1 MTVLIDAV
9 LSIFTNKT
17 PGMPMKGIGEKIREV
32 RKQGGL
38 SQEALAELA
47 QVNLRTIQRIE
58 NNENEPRGK
67 TLSLICEALNVNA
80 EDILHPEKQT
90 NKNDLIIFQLSVLVF
105 LVIPLGNIIIPMLLW
120 VSKRDSIKGL
130 NAMGKNVLNFQI
142 LWSILSF
149 LAMVMLVFK
158 LEYFKIMVFVIGT
171 LYVLNIILP
180 IGFAIKINK
189 GKTEGFYPN
198 WLRFIK

>member
-1 MTVLIDAV
+1 
-9 LSIFTNKT
+9 
-17 PGMPMKGIGEKIREV
+17 MKGIGEKIREV